1 MTGPEH
7 VPAAVRVELK
17 PAILPMCSDPM
28 FSAIVA
34 MPTINN
40 ALLTMHW
47 KKRPIKSQ
55 VTGNELG
62 QMAGSATHSI
72 EIGPYGML

>member
-7 VPAAVRVELK
+7 VPADVRVELN
-17 PAILPMCSDPM
+17 PAILPMCSEPM

-34 MPTINN
+34 MLTIYN

-47 KKRPIKSQ
+47 KKRPMKSQ
-55 VTGNELG
+55 VTIDELV
-62 QMAGSATHSI
+62 QKAICTYKTNTH
-72 EIGPYGML
+72 GM

>member
-17 PAILPMCSDPM
+17 PAILPMCSEPM

-34 MPTINN
+34 MLTMYN

-47 KKRPIKSQ
+47 KKRPTKSQ
-55 VTGNELG
+55 VTANELV
-62 QMAGSATHSI
+62 Q
-72 EIGPYGML
+72 